1 MEKKEYKAPKLHSYG
16 SIDQFTFA
24 SPTGNDNGEEF
35 NYQFHFPYHRR
46 RTLRH
51 WSGESLTSLANS

>member
-24 SPTGNDNGEEF
+24 NGDNGEEF
-35 NYQFHFPYHRR
+35 NYQYHFPYHRR
-46 RTLRH
+46 RSLRH
-51 WSGESLTSLANS
+51 WSGETLTNLANS

>member
-24 SPTGNDNGEEF
+24 TGSDNGEDF
-35 NYQFHFPYHRR
+35 SYQYHFPYHRR
-46 RTLRH
+46 RSLRN
-51 WSGESLTSLANS
+51 WSGETLPNFANS